1 MKMNAM
7 RRGLLFRAILTAM
20 LAVVVGIAMASPS
33 NKWRLEVSS
42 DADSDGVVVIRLTPE
57 GGTPTDVRVA
67 IPDDTGENHI
77 ADLISAA
84 LKVEVGDTYHVEV
97 DDGED
102 VLVKK
107 HHGDSNFDLEIIEMT
122 VKGSHIHVEHE

>member
-1 MKMNAM
+1 MSRYK
-7 RRGLLFRAILTAM
+7 RGLVFRTLFTLVLMI
-20 LAVVVGIAMASPS
+20 VVGMVVASPS

-42 DADSDGVVVIRLTPE
+42 DADSAGDVVIRLTPE
-57 GGTPTDVRVA
+57 DGTPTDVRIA

-77 ADLISAA
+77 AKLISDG
-84 LKVEVGDTYHVEV
+84 LKAEVGETYHVEV

-107 HHGDSNFDLEIIEMT
+107 RGGPDFDLQVIELT
-122 VKGSHIHVEHE
+122 VKGTRIHAQHE